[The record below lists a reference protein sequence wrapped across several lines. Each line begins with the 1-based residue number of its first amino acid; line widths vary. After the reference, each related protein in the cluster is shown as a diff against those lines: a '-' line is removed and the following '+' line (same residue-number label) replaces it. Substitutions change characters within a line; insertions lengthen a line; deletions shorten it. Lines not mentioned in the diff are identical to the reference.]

1 MRTTNFRRR
10 LVLGVGTLLGG
21 ALLTLPTTGTAFA
34 QTATTTVV
42 RLPPGETTWLD
53 EYEEDQ
59 TTYSESDGS
68 LYPESDNGV
77 KAGPD
82 GQGDSERP
90 HLAVLIAKRC
100 WH

>member
-10 LVLGVGTLLGG
+10 LVIGVGTLLSG

-53 EYEEDQ
+53 QYEWEQ
-59 TTYSESDGS
+59 ENSESDGS

-77 KAGPD
+77 MAGPD
-82 GQGDSERP
+82 GQGDYGTGP
-90 HLAVLIAKRC
+90 LAALIAKRC